1 MRTTMLSLAR
11 ALSRTVRLPEPIYE
25 FGARRVPGQEHRGD
39 VRSFF
44 RDRRFV
50 GTDVEPGEGVD
61 VVLDLHR
68 LELPDASIGTALV
81 FDTIE
86 HVGHPRRALA
96 EVHRCLVPGGLLVI
110 TSVMYFP
117 VHAYPDDYWRF
128 TASGFSILLE
138 PFHRVAVR
146 AYGLAKLPHT
156 VVGIASKGPIDASL
170 ERGLLAALDRWGARG
185 AQTWKEVAMAVA
197 PPVLLIPAYDAFM
210 WGLRRLRGLRR
221 GEAGRPGP

>member
-11 ALSRTVRLPEPIYE
+11 TLSRSVRLPEPIYE

-44 RDRRFV
+44 RDRRFI

-61 VVLDLHR
+61 AVLDLHR
-68 LELPDASIGTALV
+68 LGLDDGSIGTALV

-86 HVGHPRRALA
+86 HVRDPWRALA
-96 EVHRCLVPGGLLVI
+96 EIHRCLVPGGLLVI

-138 PFHRVAVR
+138 PFHRIAVR
-146 AYGLAKLPHT
+146 AYGLEKLPHT
-156 VVGIASKGPIDASL
+156 VVGVASKGPIEPTL
-170 ERGLLAALDRWGARG
+170 ERAIIVALDAWGAHG
-185 AQTWKEVAMAVA
+185 ARTWKEVAMALA
-197 PPVLLIPAYDAFM
+197 PPVVLIPAYDAFM
-210 WGLRRLRGLRR
+210 WGLRKLRSLRK
-221 GEAGRPGP
+221 GDAEQPDQ